1 MKDGLQVTHS
11 HPPRASF
18 PEATIIKSFSLRFL
32 NISIHTTG
40 VSFPD
45 VCVSSL
51 LLCQMGSSVP
61 NIAQLFSIQCLPNV
75 FVTCPGGHM
84 HPCEFCSD
92 EKCPT
97 EEPREISL
105 LCHHRWWGEAH
116 LVCVFA
122 FVSVSVGYI
131 PSSGT
136 ARSQGKCVH
145 SLDQW
150 WRIAFQK
157 MCSLC
162 IPNASVYGICFSAPL
177 TAGFIKHFHTLQSDG
192 WENGTVSLWCAFL

>member
-1 MKDGLQVTHS
+1 MYVYPVYCCVKWDHLYQTWHFFPSNVFPMSLSHVLEDTCTH
-11 HPPRASF
+11 
-18 PEATIIKSFSLRFL
+18 
-32 NISIHTTG
+32 
-40 VSFPD
+40 
-45 VCVSSL
+45 VSSAL
-51 LLCQMGSSVP
+51 MQSVP
-61 NIAQLFSIQCLPNV
+61 LREDSRTWLITGRPL
-75 FVTCPGGHM
+75 
-84 HPCEFCSD
+84 
-92 EKCPT
+92 
-97 EEPREISL
+97 EISL

-157 MCSLC
+157 TCSLC
-162 IPNASVYGICFSAPL
+162 IPNASVCGICFSAPL